1 MMLNFEYP
9 LDVDKILRKKKA
21 IKRQLLLNDKL
32 VEKNIAILGGS
43 TTSEI
48 KNILEIFLLNYGV
61 KPNFYESD
69 YNKYYEDSL
78 FGNNELDNFNPDIIY
93 IHTTNQNI
101 IKFPEISDS
110 SQDIDT
116 LLSNEIQRYKS
127 IWEGLSKF
135 NCAIIQNNFDYTE
148 NRSLGNLDC
157 YDIHG
162 KTYFI
167 NKLND
172 EFSLNG
178 REMQNLYIND
188 INYLSSYIGLRH
200 WFDTSLWHQAKYAL
214 SMDSIPELAFSIS
227 KIIKSIF
234 GKSKKCLVL
243 DLDNTC
249 WGGGIGDDGLH
260 GIHIGT
266 ETAVAESYTAFQKY
280 VKELKERGITLAVCS
295 KNDFVNAKEGFSHPE
310 SILRFA
316 DFTSFR
322 ANWDP
327 KNKNIQDIAN
337 EINIGIDSLVFIDDN
352 PVERDIVFSQIPSVS
367 VPDVGTDVVEFI
379 EHIDRNGYFEPIS
392 LSQDDVNR
400 NQYYK
405 DNKKRVSE
413 QATFRSYGEFLASL
427 EMTAEIKSFSK
438 IYLDRITQLIN
449 KTNQFNLTTKRYTAG
464 EIESIAL
471 SDDHITTYGKLTD
484 KYGYN
489 GLIAISIGRI
499 ENKMC
504 HIDLWLMSCR
514 VLKRDMEFAI
524 LDEFVRKCEDKNIS
538 EIIGYYHKSTKNS
551 MVSDLYEK
559 FGFNLV
565 DKNNE
570 DSIWKLDITNY
581 ENKNKFI
588 GVLND

>member
-1 MMLNFEYP
+1 MKFQEIIVKNRELEGCDNESKYKVTILSNIMVHQSKEICEYFLRMESINAKVSLGEYDNIVQDSKKNQNQNVNAVLIFWEACNFINGLHYKIDSLSQLEFQNIEEKIKDEIDRVLVNLKDIPLILINRFSLLAFNQFSLVKNRADQMIKNLNAYLEDASSNNMRLIDIDKVISRLSIQSSVDLRCYYSSKTLYSVSFYKKYFEYIRP
-9 LDVDKILRKKKA
+9 IFLAETGKIKKA
-21 IKRQLLLNDKL
+21 LIFDCDNTLWKGVLGEDGFDNIWMYEEVQYLALQLAQK
-32 VEKNIAILGGS
+32 
-43 TTSEI
+43 
-48 KNILEIFLLNYGV
+48 GV
-61 KPNFYESD
+61 
-69 YNKYYEDSL
+69 
-78 FGNNELDNFNPDIIY
+78 I
-93 IHTTNQNI
+93 
-101 IKFPEISDS
+101 
-110 SQDIDT
+110 
-116 LLSNEIQRYKS
+116 
-127 IWEGLSKF
+127 
-135 NCAIIQNNFDYTE
+135 
-148 NRSLGNLDC
+148 
-157 YDIHG
+157 
-162 KTYFI
+162 
-167 NKLND
+167 
-172 EFSLNG
+172 
-178 REMQNLYIND
+178 
-188 INYLSSYIGLRH
+188 IGL
-200 WFDTSLWHQAKYAL
+200 
-214 SMDSIPELAFSIS
+214 
-227 KIIKSIF
+227 
-234 GKSKKCLVL
+234 
-243 DLDNTC
+243 
-249 WGGGIGDDGLH
+249 
-260 GIHIGT
+260 
-266 ETAVAESYTAFQKY
+266 
-280 VKELKERGITLAVCS
+280 CS
-295 KNDFVNAKEGFSHPE
+295 KNNPQDVNNVLTSHPDMILKDNNIIIKKVNWNDKVSNLR
-310 SILRFA
+310 SIAKDL
-316 DFTSFR
+316 
-322 ANWDP
+322 
-327 KNKNIQDIAN
+327 NIDI
-337 EINIGIDSLVFIDDN
+337 GSLVFIDDN